1 VRVDQKADY
10 TCKANINTGPLG
22 GIAKAEENV
31 KSYDWR
37 EEETEYS
44 D

>member
-22 GIAKAEENV
+22 GIVKAEENV

-37 EEETEYS
+37 EEEPEYS

>member
-22 GIAKAEENV
+22 GIVKAEENV

-37 EEETEYS
+37 ETGDGEE